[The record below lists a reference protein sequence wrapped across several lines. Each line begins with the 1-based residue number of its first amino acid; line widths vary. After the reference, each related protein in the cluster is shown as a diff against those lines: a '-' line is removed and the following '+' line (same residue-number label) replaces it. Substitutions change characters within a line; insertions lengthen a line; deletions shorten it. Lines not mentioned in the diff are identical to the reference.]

1 MSQDDTDD
9 DEETG
14 WDGPG
19 MVTPL
24 ADMRR
29 NGEMNA
35 IGWVIFLGI
44 LVIALP
50 LLPVIV
56 VGWVLLKLFGSNS
69 DQPTE

>member
-1 MSQDDTDD
+1 MSQNDADD

-14 WDGPG
+14 WEGPD

-56 VGWVLLKLFGSNS
+56 VGWVLIKLFGRTTN
-69 DQPTE
+69 QPTE